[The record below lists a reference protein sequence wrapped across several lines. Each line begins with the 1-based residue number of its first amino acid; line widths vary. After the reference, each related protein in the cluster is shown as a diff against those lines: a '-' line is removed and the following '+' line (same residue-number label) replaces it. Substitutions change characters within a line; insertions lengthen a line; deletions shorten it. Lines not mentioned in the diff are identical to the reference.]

1 MDVTDSNLHYP
12 KKAQFFLPLIL
23 LALFIGLFHSTF
35 AGLYSRWIRWDESL
49 SHGLLVAG
57 IFVYF
62 LYRSLPWQTI
72 PNSKSLN
79 LILLAGMGGASCAW
93 FVFQLSNIYIFEQL
107 LLLVLF
113 ALLLA
118 STFGLKAV
126 SSHRLLL
133 FLPIFIIPI
142 WDQLNEPLVNLSGF
156 MVGKMVQAIDM
167 PAVIEGNSIFI
178 PFGHIVIADGCSGL
192 RYFEIALALA
202 YIISLLNHYNER
214 QLLPTLAIAAALG
227 LLANW
232 IRIFVLV
239 IIGYQSKMQSSLMS
253 DHEYFGWAL
262 FGAMC
267 LPAIYFAPVIK
278 VNTSIRSISREQT
291 PRILLPLLILA
302 IGPLLS
308 LVIDAQPKQEAI
320 QPLIPAEHQAF
331 ANAKMPVAITAPE
344 QAFIEK
350 GLITAPE
357 GSVFIEVH
365 QYQRINKTDKLVP
378 YIGRLYNNEEWLA
391 SNSTISLATHSAKLT
406 RFRQKTSNREV
417 LQIQWLEVG
426 SYKTP
431 SLIIAKLLQI
441 PALVSR
447 ANTFKIVT
455 LQSQCSE
462 DDCTQAQALMLEK
475 LPRVFTSHN

>member
-1 MDVTDSNLHYP
+1 MDVKDSNLHFL
-12 KKAQFFLPLIL
+12 KKAQFFLPIIL
-23 LALFIGLFHSTF
+23 LVLFIGLFHSTF

-62 LYRSLPWQTI
+62 FYRSLPWQI
-72 PNSKSLN
+72 SPNPKLLN
-79 LILLAGMGGASCAW
+79 WLLLAGLGCASCAW

-107 LLLVLF
+107 LLLVLLT
-113 ALLLA
+113 LLLA
-118 STFGLKAV
+118 SSCGLKAV
-126 SSHRLLL
+126 LNHRLLL

-202 YIISLLNHYNER
+202 YIISLLNHYNEK

-239 IIGYQSKMQSSLMS
+239 IIGYQSKMQSPLMS

-278 VNTSIRSISREQT
+278 VAAANNVVDNSQEPKIW
-291 PRILLPLLILA
+291 LPLLIVA

-308 LVIDAQPKQEAI
+308 LLIDAQPKQEPI
-320 QPLIPAEHQAF
+320 QSLIPPEHQTF
-331 ANAKMPVAITAPE
+331 ANAKMPVAVTAPE
-344 QAFIEK
+344 QAYVEK
-350 GLITAPE
+350 GLVTAPE

-365 QYQRINKTDKLVP
+365 QYQRVNKTDKLVP

-391 SNSTISLATHSAKLT
+391 SNDTIALASHSAKLT
-406 RFRQKTSNREV
+406 IYRQKTSSRKV
-417 LQIQWLEVG
+417 VQIQWLEVG

-431 SLIIAKLLQI
+431 SLVIAKLLQI
-441 PALVSR
+441 PALVTG

-455 LQSQCSE
+455 LQSQCSD
-462 DDCTQAQALMLEK
+462 DDCTQAQALILEK
-475 LPRVFTSHN
+475 LPHIFANHN

>member
-12 KKAQFFLPLIL
+12 KKAHFFLPIIL
-23 LALFIGLFHSTF
+23 LVLFIGLFHSTF

-62 LYRSLPWQTI
+62 LYRSLPWQTSL
-72 PNSKSLN
+72 NSKLLNSL
-79 LILLAGMGGASCAW
+79 LLAALGCASCAW

-113 ALLLA
+113 TLLLA
-118 STFGLKAV
+118 STCGLKAV
-126 SSHRLLL
+126 LSHRLLL
-133 FLPIFIIPI
+133 FLPIFIIPV

-156 MVGKMVQAIDM
+156 MVGKMVQAINM

-202 YIISLLNHYNER
+202 YIISLLNHYNEK
-214 QLLPTLAIAAALG
+214 QLLPTLVVAAVLG
-227 LLANW
+227 LFANW

-278 VNTSIRSISREQT
+278 VAADNKIPVSSQR
-291 PRILLPLLILA
+291 PKVWLPVLIVA

-320 QPLIPAEHQAF
+320 QPLIPPEHQAF
-331 ANAKMPVAITAPE
+331 ANSKMPVTITAPE
-344 QAFIEK
+344 QAFVEK

-357 GSVFIEVH
+357 GSVFVEVH

-391 SNSTISLATHSAKLT
+391 SNSDISLANHNAKLT
-406 RFRQKTSNREV
+406 RFRQKTSNREI

-431 SLIIAKLLQI
+431 SLVIAKLLQI
-441 PALVSR
+441 PALVNG

-475 LPRVFTSHN
+475 LPRIFANHN

>member
-12 KKAQFFLPLIL
+12 KKAQFFLPVIL
-23 LALFIGLFHSTF
+23 LVLFIGLFHSTF

-57 IFVYF
+57 IFIYF
-62 LYRSLPWQTI
+62 LYRSLPWQTT
-72 PNSKSLN
+72 PNSKPLN
-79 LILLAGMGGASCAW
+79 LLLLIALGGTSCAW

-107 LLLVLF
+107 LLLGLF

-118 STFGLKAV
+118 NSYGLKTV
-126 SSHRLLL
+126 LNHRLLL

-156 MVGKMVQAIDM
+156 MVGKMVQAISM

-202 YIISLLNHYNER
+202 YIISLLNHYNEK
-214 QLLPTLAIAAALG
+214 QLLPTLMVAAALG

-232 IRIFVLV
+232 IRIFALV

-278 VNTSIRSISREQT
+278 VSIEKKTTGNQT
-291 PRILLPLLILA
+291 LPRLWLPLAVLA

-308 LVIDAQPKQEAI
+308 IAIDSQPKQEAFK
-320 QPLIPAEHQAF
+320 PVLPPDHQAF
-331 ANAKMPVAITAPE
+331 ANMKMPVAVTAPE
-344 QAFIEK
+344 QAYVEK
-350 GLITAPE
+350 GLITAPT
-357 GSVFIEVH
+357 GSVSIEIH
-365 QYQRINKTDKLVP
+365 QYQRIHKTDKLVP

-391 SNSTISLATHSAKLT
+391 SNNAVSVLNHSAKLT

-417 LQIQWLEVG
+417 IQIQWFEIG
-426 SYKTP
+426 DYKTS
-431 SLIIAKLLQI
+431 SLIVAKLLQV
-441 PALVSR
+441 PALVTG
-447 ANTFKIVT
+447 ANRFKIVT
-455 LQSQCSE
+455 LQSQCPT
-462 DDCTQAQALMLEK
+462 DDCDVAQTLILEK
-475 LPRVFTSHN
+475 LPLIFSNHN

>member
-1 MDVTDSNLHYP
+1 MDVTDQKLH
-12 KKAQFFLPLIL
+12 KKFQFFLPLIL
-23 LALFIGLFHSTF
+23 LALFIGLFYSTF

-57 IFVYF
+57 VFVYF
-62 LYRSLPWQTI
+62 LYRSLPWQTT
-72 PNSKSLN
+72 PNSKLLN
-79 LILLAGMGGASCAW
+79 GLLLTALGFASAAW

-113 ALLLA
+113 GLLLA
-118 STFGLKAV
+118 STFGFKAV
-126 SSHRLLL
+126 FSHRLLL

-178 PFGHIVIADGCSGL
+178 PYGHIVIADGCSGL

-202 YIISLLNHYNER
+202 YIISLLNNYNEK
-214 QLLPTLAIAAALG
+214 QLLPTLAIAAMLG

-232 IRIFVLV
+232 IRIFALV
-239 IIGYQSKMQSSLMS
+239 IIGYESKMQSSLMS

-267 LPAIYFAPVIK
+267 LPAIYFAPVVKAAIADK
-278 VNTSIRSISREQT
+278 STNNHPTTRFW
-291 PRILLPLLILA
+291 LPLLALA

-308 LVIDAQPKQEAI
+308 FMIDAQPKPEKI
-320 QPLIPAEHQAF
+320 QPFITEANQTF
-331 ANAKMPVAITAPE
+331 AGAKMPVPVMAPE
-344 QAFIEK
+344 HALVEK
-350 GLITAPE
+350 GSIVATE
-357 GSVFIEVH
+357 GTIHIEVH
-365 QYQRINKTDKLVP
+365 QYQRVHKTDKLVP

-391 SNSTISLATHSAKLT
+391 NNSNISLMHHNAKLT
-406 RFRQKTSNREV
+406 KFRQKTTNREV

-426 SYKTP
+426 DYRTP
-431 SLIIAKLLQI
+431 SVVFAKLLQI
-441 PALVSR
+441 PALITG
-447 ANTFKIVT
+447 ANRFKIVT
-455 LQSQCSE
+455 LQSPCPE
-462 DDCTQAQALMLEK
+462 EGCARVQALMLDK
-475 LPRVFTSHN
+475 LPTTFANYN

>member
-1 MDVTDSNLHYP
+1 MDVTDQKLHQ
-12 KKAQFFLPLIL
+12 KIQFFVPLIL

-62 LYRSLPWQTI
+62 LYRSLPWQATST
-72 PNSKSLN
+72 PKPLRLL
-79 LILLAGMGGASCAW
+79 LITALGGFSFAW
-93 FVFQLSNIYIFEQL
+93 FVFQLSNIYILEQL

-113 ALLLA
+113 ALTLA
-118 STFGLKAV
+118 SSFGLRAV
-126 SSHRLLL
+126 LTHRLLL

-202 YIISLLNHYNER
+202 YIISLLNNYNEK
-214 QLLPTLAIAAALG
+214 QLLPTLAIAAILG

-232 IRIFVLV
+232 IRIFALV

-262 FGAMC
+262 FGVMC
-267 LPAIYFAPVIK
+267 LPAIYFAPVVKPVLKDKANIG
-278 VNTSIRSISREQT
+278 RYA
-291 PRILLPLLILA
+291 PRLLLPLLALA
-302 IGPLLS
+302 IGPALS
-308 LVIDAQPKQEAI
+308 LVIDAQPKPEKLHTMI
-320 QPLIPAEHQAF
+320 VEEHHTF
-331 ANAKMPVAITAPE
+331 AGARMPVSVTAPT
-344 QAFIEK
+344 QAVTEK
-350 GLITAPE
+350 GLLVSPE
-357 GSVFIEVH
+357 GNIHIEVH
-365 QYQRINKTDKLVP
+365 QYQRLNKTDKLVP

-391 SNSTISLATHSAKLT
+391 NSSSIQLPGHKAKLT
-406 RFRQKTSNREV
+406 KFRQKNSNREV
-417 LQIQWLEVG
+417 LQIQWMEVG
-426 SYKTP
+426 SYKTS
-431 SLIIAKLLQI
+431 SLVAAKLLQL
-441 PALVSR
+441 PALVR
-447 ANTFKIVT
+447 GANTFKIVT
-455 LQSQCSE
+455 LQSPCPE
-462 DDCTQAQALMLEK
+462 EGCARAQALMLDK
-475 LPRVFTSHN
+475 LPAIFAHYN